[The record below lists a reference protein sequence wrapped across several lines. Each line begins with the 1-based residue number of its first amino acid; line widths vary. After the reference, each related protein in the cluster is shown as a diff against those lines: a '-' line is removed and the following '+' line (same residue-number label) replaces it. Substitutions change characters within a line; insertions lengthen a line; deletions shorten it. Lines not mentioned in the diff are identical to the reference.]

1 MFVVQ
6 IKKSNTMNKLNK
18 LTKSLAILTSLA
30 FMSINIVSA
39 QDTDFRKFG
48 IGVAYSPFDMT
59 SISGSA
65 AVMPI
70 TGINFVFNA
79 TSILR
84 SELTLGLSNLDFKT
98 EEEHIN
104 IFSACIG
111 LFYTKRFDS
120 SLLMGGFRFEYMSG
134 KAEAKTDFGQ
144 NIDSEINRLSY
155 GPAFAFEQLFNK
167 HIGLGAEVG
176 IRAANYEETTQF
188 PGEPELDYEVNAL
201 YMQNTIFIRGYF

>member
-1 MFVVQ
+1 
-6 IKKSNTMNKLNK
+6 MNKMIR
-18 LTKSLAILTSLA
+18 SMAILTVLA
-30 FMSINIVSA
+30 FPSIYNVSA
-39 QDTDFRKFG
+39 QDAAFRKFG

-79 TSILR
+79 NPDLR
-84 SELTLGLSNLDFKT
+84 SELTFGLSNMDFKT
-98 EEEHIN
+98 DKERMN
-104 IFSACIG
+104 MFSAGIG

-120 SLLMGGFRFEYMSG
+120 SLLMGGFRFEYLSG

-155 GPAFAFEQLFNK
+155 GPAFAFEHLFNK

-176 IRAANYEETTQF
+176 VRGANYEETTRY
-188 PGEPELDYEVNAL
+188 PGLPDFDYEVNAF